1 MLPWTPDITYD
12 VYYLRLS
19 LPCRPW
25 VTASRGIG
33 GVEVS
38 AAGVP
43 AAYEVRRD
51 QLVRVTL
58 RFHEWEWEQVAHW
71 IEWAQRT
78 AQPFRFRFDRDHSET
93 EYTVYLESPAMGDDV
108 VPRRSTEFPEAMEI
122 DVELRYAAT

>member
-12 VYYLRLS
+12 AYYLRLS

-51 QLVRVTL
+51 QIARVSL
-58 RFHEWEWEQVAHW
+58 RFREWEWPQVQAW

-78 AQPFRFRFDRDHSET
+78 AQPFRFRFDWDHSET
-93 EYTVYLESPAMGDDV
+93 EYLAYLDAPRMGEDV
-108 VPRRSTEFPEAMEI
+108 APRRSTEFPEAMEI